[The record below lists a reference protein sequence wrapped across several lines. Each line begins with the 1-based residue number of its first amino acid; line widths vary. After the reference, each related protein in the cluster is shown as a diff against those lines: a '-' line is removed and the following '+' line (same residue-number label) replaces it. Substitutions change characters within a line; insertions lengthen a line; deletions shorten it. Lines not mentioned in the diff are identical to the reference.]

1 MICTTSNTSHTSYNG
16 ICLTYIT
23 VIYRYSGIH
32 RFINQFYIKIIFLKL
47 QFWAH
52 NEKNMYEKLIKCRGF
67 CYMFVSHASM
77 YTKHSKD
84 AKEQH
89 STRTNDAPQSM
100 TATSSSSSSSS
111 SSNDDNDNGGE
122 IVLSFVTAGRE
133 LSQYLNLVHRPYR
146 WCRLLFKIATVII
159 GSPTT
164 YKKNP
169 GRNKLKNQYQCNSP
183 QHSTS
188 RSICKYW
195 FDPTCWPT

>member
-1 MICTTSNTSHTSYNG
+1 
-16 ICLTYIT
+16 
-23 VIYRYSGIH
+23 
-32 RFINQFYIKIIFLKL
+32 
-47 QFWAH
+47 
-52 NEKNMYEKLIKCRGF
+52 
-67 CYMFVSHASM
+67 MFVSHASM

-146 WCRLLFKIATVII
+146 
-159 GSPTT
+159 
-164 YKKNP
+164 
-169 GRNKLKNQYQCNSP
+169 
-183 QHSTS
+183 
-188 RSICKYW
+188 
-195 FDPTCWPT
+195 